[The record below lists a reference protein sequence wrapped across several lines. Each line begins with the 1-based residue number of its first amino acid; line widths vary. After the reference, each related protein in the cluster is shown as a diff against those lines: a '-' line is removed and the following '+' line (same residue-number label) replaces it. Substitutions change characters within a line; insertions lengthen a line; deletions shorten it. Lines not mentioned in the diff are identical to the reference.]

1 MDVIMNGLLIAAT
14 LFAGIY
20 CYVLAG
26 RVRALKSLDSGLGGS
41 IVSLTRQIELARTTL
56 EEARTASQDSQ
67 RDLSQLVEQAESSA
81 TQLRLLVAATKD
93 NEFRMRKAAAR
104 AEKERDRDLEREL
117 QRERDRDRER
127 ARAQDEERDARPLAP
142 SAPEDVERPAAPR
155 RRDGFAPRLV
165 ALGEEPSAETPP
177 RGPSEPEADLGLP
190 KPRRTVALD
199 GLLRRRERIEPPV
212 AQTEEELI
220 AALTAIAAG
229 AER

>member
-26 RVRALKSLDSGLGGS
+26 RVQALKSLDSGLGGS

-56 EEARTASQDSQ
+56 DEARAASLDSQ
-67 RDLSQLVEQAESSA
+67 RDLTDLVEKAEASA

-104 AEKERDRDLEREL
+104 AEKERG
-117 QRERDRDRER
+117 RDRE
-127 ARAQDEERDARPLAP
+127 AEAP
-142 SAPEDVERPAAPR
+142 TRPAAEPAETLVAR
-155 RRDGFAPRLV
+155 KRETPGPRLV
-165 ALGEEPSAETPP
+165 SSQEEPAAEAALPA
-177 RGPSEPEADLGLP
+177 SLDFDADFALP
-190 KPRRTVALD
+190 KPRRTVSAD
-199 GLLRRRERIEPPV
+199 GLLRRRERIDPPV

-220 AALTAIAAG
+220 AALSAIAAG